1 VTDDNAATVA
11 RIRID
16 LPSLNPDA
24 YGAMTEFGTAAR
36 GPLDTLLVGLV
47 QLRASQINGCR
58 FCVDLHT
65 TTARTAG
72 EDERRLAT
80 LAQWRGQSHYSDRER
95 AALAVTETVT
105 LVASATDLDDVM
117 HDAARHFA
125 AAELGY
131 LLWTIAAVNA
141 WNRVAIASR
150 MADAH

>member
-11 RIRID
+11 RIRVD

-24 YGAMTEFGTAAR
+24 YGAMMEFGNVAR
-36 GPLDTLLVGLV
+36 GPLDPVLVGLV

-58 FCVDLHT
+58 FCIDLHT

-72 EDERRLAT
+72 ESEQRLAT
-80 LAQWRGQSHYSDRER
+80 LAQWRGQTHYTARER

-105 LVASATDLDDVM
+105 LIAGATDLDEVM
-117 HDAARHFA
+117 HDAAPHFSA
-125 AAELGY
+125 EELGY
-131 LLWTIAAVNA
+131 LLWTVAAINT